1 MGARKKAGGNTG
13 RLLTTALLMSSIIK
27 IFNFKVKSVPQTFT
41 TIVIVLELYYYTKTI
56 RSDLKIYYFF
66 LMLSSKQ

>member
-13 RLLTTALLMSSIIK
+13 RLLTTALLMNSIIK
-27 IFNFKVKSVPQTFT
+27 IFNFKVKSVLQTFT
-41 TIVIVLELYYYTKTI
+41 MIVIVLELYYYTKTI

>member
-27 IFNFKVKSVPQTFT
+27 IFNFKVKSVLQTFT
-41 TIVIVLELYYYTKTI
+41 MIVIVLELYYYTKTI